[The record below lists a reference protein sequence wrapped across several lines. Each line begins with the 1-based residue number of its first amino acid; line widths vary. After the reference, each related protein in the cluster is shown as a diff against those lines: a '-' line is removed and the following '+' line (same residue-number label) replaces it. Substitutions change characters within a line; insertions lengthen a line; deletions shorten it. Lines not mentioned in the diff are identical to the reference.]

1 MPPVPPPFVLS
12 EARSAESKDALR
24 IVLVTDRHLMGGAA
38 GFAAAIAA
46 AVRDLPPGAA
56 LVQVREKDLGGA
68 ALLALVRAAMAAA
81 PAHRVVVND
90 RLDVALAA
98 GAAGVHLPEDGLDL
112 DAARAAVV
120 AADGPA
126 PCAAAPPVIVGCSRH
141 AAATAI
147 DAARAGAALVQL
159 GPIWATPSKAG
170 HGAPLGEEALV
181 AARAGMPATARLVA
195 VGGIDGPTRAARARA
210 AGADAVAVIRAVW
223 TADDPGAAAAALL

>member
-81 PAHRVVVND
+81 PAHRTSPV
-90 RLDVALAA
+90 R
-98 GAAGVHLPEDGLDL
+98 
-112 DAARAAVV
+112 AAR
-120 AADGPA
+120 PS
-126 PCAAAPPVIVGCSRH
+126 PVRPEP
-141 AAATAI
+141 
-147 DAARAGAALVQL
+147 GAQL
-159 GPIWATPSKAG
+159 RVEGRPRPSCRPSLPVRPERGAQRRVEATPSG
-170 HGAPLGEEALV
+170 SSWS
-181 AARAGMPATARLVA
+181 RTAT
-195 VGGIDGPTRAARARA
+195 
-210 AGADAVAVIRAVW
+210 
-223 TADDPGAAAAALL
+223 